1 MTIVV
6 KFRQFRSAQPSPSEC
21 ILLSPS
27 NMKRLN
33 YTPQKVYTKIYLVTM
48 ILLFAATGWAQPPG
62 SQAASGGGDDGQ
74 KQQDRENECLRL
86 LEKTRSPET
95 HHFQQPHRPL
105 VLIGE
110 EGTELLIPSDA
121 FVHADGSPVTGE
133 VEILLTEVANK
144 QELILSNLPTQSN
157 GRMLVSGG
165 VIHIEALAEGKK
177 VKLAPGKAVLVNF
190 PGGYIP
196 EMQLFKGQ
204 YDVAGTMNWVPMSEA
219 PGTKTHPM
227 AKVNLG
233 KDLAMPLFLDYGKV
247 SPTTFKFA
255 DEDHTVVGYMNAMM
269 QTGYQCVGNDRVY
282 LEMKTDES
290 GRVISAKT
298 LTGKNPCY
306 RLAIEEVAH
315 TLQFDLSK
323 LTAPSDRFYLEI
335 NPNISSRGAEGEN
348 MFASL
353 AGNADAFNNP
363 QVLAAINEYM
373 EVEKAQNFAKN
384 AFAVTELGWINC
396 DKFYNEKSERVNV
409 MASVSNKN
417 LEGKAKAFLV
427 FDEMNSV
434 IEGEMN
440 ANGQYTFANIPAG
453 MKAKIVAIGYSI
465 GDGAYMS
472 TANVTTKAGSVAT
485 MSLNKISEA
494 DLKSTMATL

>member
-1 MTIVV
+1 MSMLVASSRAHNVCKMPSLMKNFNAWLPQRLRMTG
-6 KFRQFRSAQPSPSEC
+6 FSCLF
-21 ILLSPS
+21 
-27 NMKRLN
+27 M
-33 YTPQKVYTKIYLVTM
+33 LVAVS
-48 ILLFAATGWAQPPG
+48 IWAQPPG
-62 SQAASGGGDDGQ
+62 SQAASGGVDDGQ

-121 FVHADGSPVTGE
+121 FVHADGTPVTGE

-177 VKLAPGKAVLVNF
+177 VKLAPGKSVLVNF

-196 EMQLFKGQ
+196 DMQLFKGQ
-204 YDVAGTMNWVPMSEA
+204 YDVAGTMNWVPMAEA
-219 PGTKTHPM
+219 PGSKTRPM
-227 AKVNLG
+227 SKMDLG

-247 SPTTFKFA
+247 NPTTMQFA
-255 DEDHTVVGYMNAMM
+255 DGNHSVAGYMSAML
-269 QTGYQCVGNDRVY
+269 QTGYRCVGNDAIYV
-282 LEMKTDES
+282 EMKTDES
-290 GRVISAKT
+290 GRVTSAKT

-306 RLAIEEVAH
+306 RLALEEIAQ
-315 TLQFDLSK
+315 TLQFDLSL
-323 LTAPSDRFYLEI
+323 LTAPRDRLFVNVDPRI
-335 NPNISSRGAEGEN
+335 IPNGDPGEN
-348 MFASL
+348 MFATL

-363 QVLAAINEYM
+363 QVLAAIEEYM
-373 EVEKAQNFAKN
+373 EKEKAQNFAKN

-427 FDEMNSV
+427 FEDMNSV
-434 IEGEMN
+434 IEGQMT
-440 ANGQYTFANIPAG
+440 ANGQYTFANIPTG
-453 MKAKIVAIGYSI
+453 MKAKVVAIGYSI
-465 GDGAYMS
+465 GDGAYMN
-472 TANVTTKAGSVAT
+472 TVNVTTKAGSVAN
-485 MSLNKISEA
+485 MNLNKISEEE
-494 DLKSTMATL
+494 LKTAKASL